1 MAGRRRTT
9 SSRALP
15 TCGTGG
21 NGDAIVVIFVRA
33 DGLGGSAPSFLLSV
47 VGGRRAAA
55 HRMRRERDGSRV
67 EVGTIRSSKR
77 VAPLARMFV
86 TNQTGDKIRPI
97 SNRIQISADRL
108 EGNRRSK

>member
-1 MAGRRRTT
+1 VAGRQRTT
-9 SSRALP
+9 SSSALP

-67 EVGTIRSSKR
+67 EVGTVRFTQVGPFQSVRSSKR
-77 VAPLARMFV
+77 VAPPSRTFV
-86 TNQTGDKIRPI
+86 RTR
-97 SNRIQISADRL
+97 A
-108 EGNRRSK
+108 EAF